1 MEKVDEK
8 MENFKRELDSVKKNP
23 VGILLVEKNLKNS
36 PEWGFNRRSYIAEDN
51 SELEETLIGII
62 QTEVQ
67 RRKKWSM
74 YKRTQVSRKQ

>member
-36 PEWGFNRRSYIAEDN
+36 PEWGFNRR
-51 SELEETLIGII
+51 
-62 QTEVQ
+62 
-67 RRKKWSM
+67 
-74 YKRTQVSRKQ
+74 